1 MTGRSVSPLRRL
13 PTVPRGFHASTRSKP
28 GDDCVSAPPWPFE
41 IRSADCCRCQTLGT
55 KKNNNCCWQR
65 LQRWERRRRQIR
77 KMTKAKLN
85 MIGKINDLLRKQT
98 QNMERFL
105 EKIKEKEKK
114 DEA

>member
-1 MTGRSVSPLRRL
+1 
-13 PTVPRGFHASTRSKP
+13 
-28 GDDCVSAPPWPFE
+28 
-41 IRSADCCRCQTLGT
+41 
-55 KKNNNCCWQR
+55 
-65 LQRWERRRRQIR
+65 
-77 KMTKAKLN
+77 MTKAKLN